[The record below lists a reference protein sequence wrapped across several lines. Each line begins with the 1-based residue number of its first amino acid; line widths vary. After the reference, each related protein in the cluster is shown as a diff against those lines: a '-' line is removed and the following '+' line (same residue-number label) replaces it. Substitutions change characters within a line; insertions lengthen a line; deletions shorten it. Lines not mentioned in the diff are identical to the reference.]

1 MTGSAA
7 IQDVMRFPTA
17 VLEEVHMLL
26 GALVTTAFQSR
37 AAAVSLSVSRPSMSR
52 DLAVCAIFSLVFFAL
67 TWGLRFI
74 TETLLCMK
82 LPSLKKSVVQK
93 FSQSVTEILF
103 YGTFAVIGL
112 IVVPQQDWSWPSAS
126 WWIAGDIAEH
136 EERVQKLLSVG
147 EAKPSFEFQAHEAM
161 RADLRCY
168 YILYAARYI
177 QCGISVL
184 LEHKRKDFAE
194 MLIHHWVTVALCVG
208 SYCYGWNRVGSV
220 IMVILDP
227 ADVPLHLAKICKYLQ
242 NARGR
247 RQAFWGQSADILFIV
262 FGVVF
267 FITRLVCYPYVCWSC
282 HIESERYI
290 AKHMEWYAV
299 GLLYVLM
306 ILQIYWFGLLMRVA
320 MKLLTTG
327 QAEDVRS
334 DDEDEGTEET
344 MIAETPNLLTSRQR
358 QRPTNSVKTE
368 AVCR

>member
-1 MTGSAA
+1 MANLEAFGDAT
-7 IQDVMRFPTA
+7 RFLAT
-17 VLEEVHMLL
+17 VLEEVHVLL
-26 GALVTTAFQSR
+26 GALVTAALQPQS
-37 AAAVSLSVSRPSMSR
+37 AAISLSTSRPSMAR

-67 TWGLRFI
+67 TWGMRFI
-74 TETLLCMK
+74 MEPVLCK
-82 LPSLKKSVVQK
+82 RHPTLKKSVVQK

-103 YGTFAVIGL
+103 YGTFAVMGL
-112 IVVPQQDWSWPSAS
+112 VVVPQQEWSWPSAS
-126 WWIAGDIAEH
+126 WWVAGDVAEH
-136 EERVQKLLSVG
+136 EEKVQNLLSVG
-147 EAKPSFEFQAHEAM
+147 GAKPGFEFQAHETM

-177 QCGISVL
+177 QCGVSVL
-184 LEHKRKDFAE
+184 FEHKRKDFAE

-247 RQAFWGQSADILFIV
+247 RQAFWGQSADLLFIV

-267 FITRLVCYPYVCWSC
+267 FFTRLVCYPYVCWSC

-290 AKHMEWYAV
+290 RKNMEWYAV

-334 DDEDEGTEET
+334 DDEDEGTKET
-344 MIAETPNLLTSRQR
+344 RIAENPNLLTARQR
-358 QRPTNSVKTE
+358 RKLATTVKTKE
-368 AVCR
+368 VRR